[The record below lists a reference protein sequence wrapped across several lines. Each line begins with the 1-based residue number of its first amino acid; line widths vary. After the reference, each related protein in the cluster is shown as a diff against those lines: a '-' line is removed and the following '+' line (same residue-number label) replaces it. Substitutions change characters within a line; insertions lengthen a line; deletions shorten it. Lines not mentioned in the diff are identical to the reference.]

1 MCKKLGQKK
10 EERKAFRK
18 EKILGHMARMFQK
31 FIMIFTKKIN

>member
-18 EKILGHMARMFQK
+18 EKILGHISKIYNDFY
-31 FIMIFTKKIN
+31 KKN